1 MKQPVTSAPNALT
14 SSRIICSSSHVIAP
28 GGSGDA
34 GGGGE
39 GTAEGGGD
47 GVAEGGGEGNAEG
60 GGDGV
65 AEGGGDGG
73 EGEGSGA
80 LGGRLLQST
89 K

>member
-14 SSRIICSSSHVIAP
+14 SSRICSSSHVIAP

-34 GGGGE
+34 
-39 GTAEGGGD
+39 A
-47 GVAEGGGEGNAEG
+47 GGGEGNAEG